1 MICIIAKS
9 FLSLRHRVVC
19 YGKMCLVLQLAPQTS
34 TLNHL
39 LRGYPRD
46 PILSKSRQN
55 QDKINGVKSMIA
67 TVGTSK
73 SIASTLKYNEN
84 SLKGGEVVF
93 SHGIDPAMPVEL
105 QARMLEAMH
114 NNRFKIKAHT
124 IVISHGDR
132 DSRELTPA
140 QEKKLLLEFLN
151 ELEKRGTDLNSAP
164 WVIARHG
171 NTDNI
176 HYHMAIM
183 NTTMDGKRF
192 QDKFLGKNATRAAA
206 AVSMK
211 YGLENAPRAAK
222 AEKAAAAKRPQ
233 EPKQKPPLA
242 EETVQTIKKVYN
254 RRAAISAAKKKKE
267 DETRKQQTQA
277 KPDRQTKLP
286 TRHFRNPGGEEPH
299 QRTGFRR

>member
-1 MICIIAKS
+1 
-9 FLSLRHRVVC
+9 
-19 YGKMCLVLQLAPQTS
+19 
-34 TLNHL
+34 
-39 LRGYPRD
+39 
-46 PILSKSRQN
+46 
-55 QDKINGVKSMIA
+55 MIA

-73 SIASTLKYNEN
+73 NIASTLKYNEN

-93 SHGIDPAMPVEL
+93 SHGIDPNMPVDM
-105 QARMLEAMH
+105 QARLLEAMH
-114 NNRFKIKAHT
+114 NQRYQIKAHT

-132 DSRELTPA
+132 DSRELTPE
-140 QEKKLLLEFLN
+140 QEKKFLLEFLN

-176 HYHMAIM
+176 HYHMAVM

-222 AEKAAAAKRPQ
+222 AEKAAADRRPKK
-233 EPKQKPPLA
+233 EHRKPLTDDA
-242 EETVQTIKKVYN
+242 VQTIKKVYN
-254 RRAAISAAKKKKE
+254 RRAAIEAARK
-267 DETRKQQTQA
+267 RKQDEANKKQTQA
-277 KPDRQTKLP
+277 KPDRQTNLSP
-286 TRHFRNPGGEEPH
+286 RHQRHTGGEEPT